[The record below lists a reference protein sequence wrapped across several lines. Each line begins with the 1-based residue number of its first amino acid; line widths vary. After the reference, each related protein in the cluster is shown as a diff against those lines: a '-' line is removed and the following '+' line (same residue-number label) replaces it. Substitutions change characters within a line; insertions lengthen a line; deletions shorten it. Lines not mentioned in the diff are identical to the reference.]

1 MTDAIRALVAALALL
16 CCASVADA
24 EEQAS
29 WMKEAHVDISNRA
42 SLQRGAKYFVNYCL
56 GCHSARYVRF
66 SRIGEDLGIDPHLL
80 TTDLM
85 FTADKPQQTMD
96 IAMPPADAKR
106 WFGRT
111 PPDASLLARSRG
123 PDWMYNYLTSFYI
136 DDSRPWGVNNLL
148 LPNAVMPHV
157 LWELQG
163 TQRAV
168 FREEKD
174 VEGHSH
180 SVFERFEPATPGLL
194 TAEQYDGVVRDIV
207 NFLAYMGEPVQLERR
222 SLGLRVLAYLG
233 LLFVLA
239 YALKKEFWKDV
250 H

>member
-1 MTDAIRALVAALALL
+1 MSEAMRVLVAAVVLLL
-16 CCASVADA
+16 CAPGAGA

-29 WMKEAHVDISNRA
+29 WMREAHNDLGNRA

-56 GCHSARYVRF
+56 GCHSARYVRY
-66 SRIGEDLGIDPHLL
+66 SRVGTDLGIDSHQL

-96 IAMPPADAKR
+96 IAMPSADAKR

-111 PPDASLLARSRG
+111 PPDASLLARSLG
-123 PDWMYNYLTSFYI
+123 PDRIYNYLTSFYI
-136 DDSRPWGVNNLL
+136 DDSRPWGVNNLV
-148 LPNAVMPHV
+148 LPNAVMPNV

-163 TQRAV
+163 AQRAV

-174 VEGHSH
+174 AAGHTH
-180 SVFERFEPATPGLL
+180 QVFERFETATPGSVSP
-194 TAEQYDGVVRDIV
+194 EQYDQVVRDIV
-207 NFLAYMGEPVQLERR
+207 NFLAYIGEPVQLERR
-222 SLGLRVLAYLG
+222 SLGLRVLAFLG

>member
-1 MTDAIRALVAALALL
+1 MIDATRALLVGLALL
-16 CCASVADA
+16 SCGVAGAA
-24 EEQAS
+24 EEQAE
-29 WMKEAHVDISNRA
+29 WMREARNDLHNEA

-56 GCHSARYVRF
+56 GCHSARYVRY
-66 SRIGEDLGIDPHLL
+66 SRVGTDLDIDSHQLAS
-80 TTDLM
+80 DLM
-85 FTADKPQQTMD
+85 FTADKPQQTME

-111 PPDASLLARSRG
+111 PPDLSLAARSRG
-123 PDWMYNYLTSFYI
+123 PDWIYNYLRSFYL
-136 DDSRPWGVNNLL
+136 DDSRPWGVNNLA
-148 LPNAVMPHV
+148 LPNAVMPDV

-168 FREEKD
+168 FREQKD
-174 VEGHSH
+174 AAGHPH
-180 SVFERFEPATPGLL
+180 SVFERFEQVTPGLL
-194 TAEQYDGVVRDIV
+194 TEEEYDGVVRDIV
-207 NFLAYMGEPVQLERR
+207 NFLAYIGEPVQLERR